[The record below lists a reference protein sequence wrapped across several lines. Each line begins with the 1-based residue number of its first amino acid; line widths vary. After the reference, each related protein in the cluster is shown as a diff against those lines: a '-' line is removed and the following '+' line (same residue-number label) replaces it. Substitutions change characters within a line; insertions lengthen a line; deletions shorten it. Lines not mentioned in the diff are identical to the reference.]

1 MFADGISAYC
11 PHCHQHTAISPA
23 PLSYRGRGKQSQLE
37 NASSIAKMA
46 GLDDVPCYQTGSFLW
61 WMGRCNACNDPLL
74 VLNSGQLVLPA
85 PRPAPVSD
93 EIPEPMQG
101 DLREAKQCLAVSACN
116 AAVVMARRALQCA
129 AIEQGAP
136 KEKKLWEQIKWLDEN
151 RKITA
156 QQRQWADAARWV
168 GNQGAHDT
176 EPNVPAGQP
185 VITEVTLEDASD
197 TIDLVEHLFE
207 TLYIANQRAREQL
220 AKRGKLKT

>member
-23 PLSYRGRGKQSQLE
+23 PLAYRQRHKQAQLE
-37 NASSIAKMA
+37 NSSRISKIAD
-46 GLDDVPCYQTGSFLW
+46 LDDTPCYQSGSSLW
-61 WMGRCNACNDPLL
+61 WMGRCNACDFPVL
-74 VLNSGQLVLPA
+74 VLNAGQLVLPP

-93 EIPEPMQG
+93 EIPEPMQS

-136 KEKKLWEQIKWLDEN
+136 KGKLAEQIKWLDDN

-168 GNQGAHDT
+168 GNHGAHDT

-185 VITEVTLEDASD
+185 VITDVTHEDASD

-207 TLYIANQRAREQL
+207 TLYIANQRAHEQL
-220 AKRGKLKT
+220 RKRGKLKS